1 MILTESK
8 HFFSDYNPHKLDI
21 QIKKCYHH
29 QILMYLV
36 STLEEGKKLKQIEVE
51 VEIIIKMKRHISLNL
66 NFLLNGK
73 QFHQV
78 MNNTDKQRYF
88 LDSMRF

>member
-1 MILTESK
+1 
-8 HFFSDYNPHKLDI
+8 
-21 QIKKCYHH
+21 
-29 QILMYLV
+29 MYLV